1 MKRKLSALEEIKNT
15 QSQTMNQKLENFLS
29 IVSHVIISCLELKIY
44 NVILP
49 VMDIFSQ
56 RYRASFIDLIKRSQD
71 QEKYLLLK
79 IIAIIHDD
87 YDNIN
92 FLCSPYCFEFWL
104 KKPLQQSSLSEEEFL
119 QKYDPPV
126 INLDDTIIKPYL
138 VYEMITRAIYEYQQF
153 NELYDARNLN
163 TLEILDFLLNT
174 QSFAPST
181 NEEIK
186 KALHDFLTHCLTPE
200 SAKIY
205 CRKLLITGTKENNQL
220 QIKRLIAEHIDLN
233 EIDSTAPLASDMPE
247 LVNLLDRFLVF
258 LDKIEEICTVL
269 RIPSFLNLIASA
281 VLENN
286 SLLLTLDMD
295 NKLLPRLNTA
305 LNLAIKS
312 QHMKFIHCF
321 SYQGANLELQDK
333 EGNTALM
340 CASNM
345 LPNKGFKFHQL
356 ISLLLDCGANISN
369 LSESERRD
377 LIKNGVVYI
386 DLVDAILAPHGLISN
401 NVAGDG
407 NCFFSAMAIHLG
419 IDAGE
424 IRAQAI
430 QHIRDN
436 PQIYQGFIE
445 QNLEEFLQLNSQNG
459 QWADHP
465 MIQATANAYQIR
477 IVIYDLSGG
486 NTEINP
492 VNEDLS
498 TIEATIFY
506 TGNHYLCVLRANDED
521 TDSISIFSA
530 NDVEEAP
537 PEQQNLDIPSSMPT
551 FFDSDATINELGSAF
566 FRADHF
572 S

>member
-1 MKRKLSALEEIKNT
+1 MKRTLSALEETQNT
-15 QSQTMNQKLENFLS
+15 QSQTMDQKLEKFLS
-29 IVSHVIISCLELKIY
+29 VVSHVIIGCLELKIY
-44 NVILP
+44 DVILP

-56 RYRASFIDLIKRSQD
+56 RYRASFIDLIKRAQD

-104 KKPLQQSSLSEEEFL
+104 KNPLQQSTLSKEEFL
-119 QKYDPPV
+119 QKYDPPL
-126 INLDDTIIKPYL
+126 INLDNTIIKPYL

-153 NELYDARNLN
+153 NDRYDASNLN
-163 TLEILDFLLNT
+163 TWAILDFLLNT

-181 NEEIK
+181 NEEIS
-186 KALHDFLTHCLTPE
+186 KALQDFLAHCLTPE

-205 CRKLLITGTKENNQL
+205 CRRLLTTGTKKNNQL
-220 QIKRLIAEHIDLN
+220 QIKRLIAGHIDLN
-233 EIDSTAPLASDMPE
+233 EIDSNAPLASDMPE
-247 LVNLLDRFLVF
+247 LENLRDCFLVF
-258 LDKIEEICTVL
+258 LECIEEICTVL
-269 RIPSFLNLIASA
+269 SIPSFLNLIASA

-286 SLLLTLDMD
+286 RLLLTLDMD
-295 NKLLPRLNTA
+295 NKILPLRHTA

-340 CASNM
+340 CAINM
-345 LPNKGFKFHQL
+345 LANKWFKCHQL

-377 LIKNGVVYI
+377 LIKNGVVTADI
-386 DLVDAILAPHGLISN
+386 VDAILAPHGLISH

-430 QHIRDN
+430 QHIIDN
-436 PQIYQGFIE
+436 SQIYQGFIE
-445 QNLEEFLQLNSQNG
+445 QDLEEFLQLNIQNG
-459 QWADHP
+459 QWADNI

-477 IVIYDLSGG
+477 IVIYDLNGG

-506 TGNHYLCVLRANDED
+506 TGNHYLCALSADNEE
-521 TDSISIFSA
+521 TDSISASSA
-530 NDVEEAP
+530 NDVEEAAL
-537 PEQQNLDIPSSMPT
+537 EQQNLDTPSSMPT
-551 FFDSDATINELGSAF
+551 FFDSDATINELGSDF
-566 FRADHF
+566 FRADDF